1 MIGSNFGLRR
11 TEEKK
16 VEISGSMIKHNS
28 KLTISMLVYAQ
39 MEENKKA
46 VEKLQKNR
54 EKKKMSPDINCF
66 NNFCTNAS
74 CVVWGN

>member
-1 MIGSNFGLRR
+1 VIGTNFGLRR

-54 EKKKMSPDINCF
+54 EKKKMSPDINSVNVYCID
-66 NNFCTNAS
+66 
-74 CVVWGN
+74 